1 MEKLRCK
8 CGSKRFVA
16 IEEIVDII
24 DDEYNVLDSNYSQMH
39 EPCYKKI
46 WCYECGR
53 LIKGEKNFSDLY
65 VERKG
70 KGNKRTRRKG

>member
-46 WCYECGR
+46 WCDECGR
-53 LIKGEKNFSDLY
+53 LIKG
-65 VERKG
+65 
-70 KGNKRTRRKG
+70 